1 MIETIRSSYGIRF
14 ETTLNSICLSKS
26 RSALEYINFVSS
38 AVCDLLKF
46 RLISE
51 VLTPSSV
58 VNLSLVSVHLEGKP
72 SLILYLRHVN
82 GCIPKAKFRNKD
94 WKVFLQCFSR
104 GGYMYKFDLK
114 SRYRHI
120 DISQLQRQSLGV
132 QLA

>member
-46 RLISE
+46 GLISE

-58 VNLSLVSVHLEGKP
+58 VNLSLVSVHLEEKP
-72 SLILYLRHVN
+72 SLVLYLRHVN
-82 GCIPKAKFRNKD
+82 GCISKAKFRNK
-94 WKVFLQCFSR
+94 LRLEGFSPMLLA
-104 GGYMYKFDLK
+104 GWL
-114 SRYRHI
+114 H
-120 DISQLQRQSLGV
+120 V
-132 QLA
+132 QIRFEIEVPPH